1 MVEDR
6 LADDWLVV
14 PEAPAAADVLPVV
27 PVVPV
32 VAVLAVLV
40 VFAGLAVLALVT
52 ASVMAVTRSVW
63 LRARDCWSR

>member
-1 MVEDR
+1 MDCVVEDR

-14 PEAPAAADVLPVV
+14 PEVPAAAVVL
-27 PVVPV
+27 PV

-52 ASVMAVTRSVW
+52 ASVMAVIRSVW